1 MTHTVTLEGPRA
13 QTPPCGEDARLAITV
28 RHRDG
33 RIEQTTIGARAHQE
47 LHLRMLHGRNPGL
60 VEIAAGRRE
69 NDGALEIYTRRR
81 RDHFLPGGGAGD
93 PRWLERL
100 MKLVTYHRVRGEEVF
115 VSPTIHT
122 SASADKEAIQYSEW
136 AWLDVD
142 GAEHLGRLDALLE
155 QKPARARIISGGS
168 GGEHAYWPLSEA
180 IPARTL
186 TIAKGH
192 TIVNPGEVTELTEQG
207 GVRLIGYRD
216 PSTREVLIGRAA
228 EHWIEKANLRLI
240 HKLGK
245 RTRDGVEVYVA
256 DIKCRNR
263 SRLMR
268 LAGTLHGQSGQ
279 YARISYLDLRLPS
292 YTPRVLVGD
301 LPDPEQARPRRRPG
315 LRRFAL
321 DPLKQIPADVYFWR
335 LAGIELPARGNI
347 SCPNP
352 AHPDVHP
359 SCSVSDY
366 VFYCH
371 ADHCQVQGSVVDLW
385 SLLNGGPTGDGLAAS
400 PETFKWARRGAQE
413 AMGVL

>member
-1 MTHTVTLEGPRA
+1 MTQTVTLESPRV
-13 QTPPCGEDARLAITV
+13 QTPPPSEEAELAITV

-33 RIEQTTIGARAHQE
+33 RIEQTTMSPRAHQE
-47 LHLRMLHGRNPGL
+47 LHLRVLHGRTRGF

-69 NDGALEIYTRRR
+69 KDGDLDIYTRKRS
-81 RDHFLPGGGAGD
+81 DHFLPGGGVGD
-93 PRWLERL
+93 QRWLARL
-100 MKLVTYHRVRGEEVF
+100 MKLVAEHHESGEEVF
-115 VSPTIHT
+115 VSPAVHIR
-122 SASADKEAIQYSEW
+122 ASANKEAIQYSEW
-136 AWLDVD
+136 AWLDID
-142 GAEHLGRLDALLE
+142 GAEHLGRLDALL
-155 QKPARARIISGGS
+155 QRKPARARIFSGGS
-168 GGEHAYWPLSEA
+168 GGEHAYWPLCEA

-192 TIVNPGEVTELTEQG
+192 TIVNPEEVTEHTEKG
-207 GVRLIGYRD
+207 GVRIVGYRD
-216 PSTREVLIGRAA
+216 PSTGQVITGLHA

-240 HKLGK
+240 HGLGR
-245 RTRDGVEVYVA
+245 RTRDGLEVYVA

-268 LAGTLHGQSGQ
+268 LAGTVHGESGQ
-279 YARISYLDLRLPS
+279 YARISYLDLGLPA
-292 YTPRVLVGD
+292 YNPRVLLGD
-301 LPDPEQARPRRRPG
+301 LADPAQARPRRRAG
-315 LRRFAL
+315 LRRFAP
-321 DPLKQIPADVYFWR
+321 DPLMQIPADVYFWR

-359 SCSVSDY
+359 SCSVSDF

-385 SLLNGGPTGDGLAAS
+385 SLLNGGPTGDELAAS
-400 PETFKWARRGAQE
+400 PEEFKRAKRGAQE